1 MAGGEESL
9 VATVMLAKQLTVAH
23 LDSCATHCFVNSATS
38 KQLTERGYPALQSP
52 ILFDVHQ
59 GNPLCVT
66 STIHLLPLSIVRDDG
81 SVCAWKQCL
90 FLVADAGAPV
100 IICYAALRL
109 GGIIKYKPPAAY
121 ERLLEESEKR
131 EQGDLTVAIN
141 LEDLLEQPYRAPTR
155 VAAALQTAA
164 RLPVASELDPLKQ
177 GINEPKTCSQISLN
191 TSADSGGS
199 LDPPKSPV
207 NGPNR
212 IIQWCAVLATKTS
225 VNKGGNATNRPKR
238 KGDTDMLTEENPYGK
253 NPPLPEVVMEAVR
266 HLKLLSNPNT
276 TPVYSEQQQQE
287 LTSTLGALRPAW
299 ANCLT
304 LQQTLNTADRETEK
318 FIQELMDKP
327 TYQTSIFALNPK
339 TCCDLREYEINQ
351 KPGRD
356 LWTPAQPRRFKNP
369 ATHIVVDAWLDAL
382 LDNNRCRESMATH
395 PAPVTVVE
403 REGKEPRVC
412 VDYRNRNSRTEVP
425 VFPMPNVNDF
435 LDDNAGFKY
444 YCSFD
449 MKSMFNQFAIKEEHR
464 HLAAFI
470 TNRGVFEPNV
480 VMFGLQG
487 GPQHAVRECG
497 GAMATDPLTN
507 GKTFTEWA
515 LQQNALGV
523 RPPYEMCPSTKVIK
537 GSRLR
542 PFIDDVTIPSNHE
555 EGMKKLVELFFEF
568 CSKHNLVLKKK
579 ESSNNEKSP
588 TYAGICGEQPRKTSG
603 PTKDHRS
610 T

>member
-1 MAGGEESL
+1 
-9 VATVMLAKQLTVAH
+9 
-23 LDSCATHCFVNSATS
+23 
-38 KQLTERGYPALQSP
+38 
-52 ILFDVHQ
+52 
-59 GNPLCVT
+59 
-66 STIHLLPLSIVRDDG
+66 
-81 SVCAWKQCL
+81 
-90 FLVADAGAPV
+90 
-100 IICYAALRL
+100 
-109 GGIIKYKPPAAY
+109 
-121 ERLLEESEKR
+121 
-131 EQGDLTVAIN
+131 
-141 LEDLLEQPYRAPTR
+141 
-155 VAAALQTAA
+155 
-164 RLPVASELDPLKQ
+164 
-177 GINEPKTCSQISLN
+177 
-191 TSADSGGS
+191 
-199 LDPPKSPV
+199 
-207 NGPNR
+207 
-212 IIQWCAVLATKTS
+212 
-225 VNKGGNATNRPKR
+225 
-238 KGDTDMLTEENPYGK
+238 MLTEENPYGK
-253 NPPLPEVVMEAVR
+253 NPPLPDVVMEAVK

-304 LQQTLNTADRETEK
+304 LQQTLNTADLETEK

-327 TYQTSIFALNPK
+327 SYQTSVFASNPK
-339 TCCDLREYEINQ
+339 TCCDLREYEIIQ

-369 ATHIVVDAWLDAL
+369 ATNLVVDAWLDAL

-403 REGKEPRVC
+403 REGRDPRVC

-425 VFPMPNVNDF
+425 VFPMPNVNEF

-507 GKTFTEWA
+507 GKTFTAWA

-523 RPPYEMCPSTKVIK
+523 QPPYEVCPSTKVIK

-568 CSKHNLVLKKK
+568 CLKHNLVLSKKK
-579 ESSNNEKSP
+579 AQIMKSYLRMLGFVVSKQGKHLDPQRIISLLEAKKPQSKESLHALLSSYTFVRMFIPNFASIAAPLHEATRGIIWKGPGSGRSKGTREVDPDPRNDQGIRTTKELLIGSP
-588 TYAGICGEQPRKTSG
+588 HLSG
-603 PTKDHRS
+603 SKLELPS
-610 T
+610 FSISGC